1 MDEQLQE
8 LILYVS
14 ELETDSNIPRNVK
27 AKLNQISKELK
38 KMDETTMS
46 LIINKL
52 LSDLDDIASDA
63 NLDSFTRQQIWSIT
77 SMLECLN

>member
-8 LILYVS
+8 LISYVS

-38 KMDETTMS
+38 KMDQATMS
-46 LIINKL
+46 LTINKL
-52 LSDLDDIASDA
+52 LSDLDDISSDA